1 MAVTVTTVEE
11 FQAKVASGKY
21 LVDFY
26 ATWCGPC
33 QMLLPV
39 LEEVTPTLAESDVE
53 ILKVNV
59 DELPQLAQ
67 QYGVMS
73 VPSLFVIADGKIK
86 NSDAGFK
93 PADALVDWVTSNLA

>member
-1 MAVTVTTVEE
+1 MSTVVTTVEE
-11 FQAKVASGKY
+11 FEAKITSGKY

-39 LEEVTPTLAESDVE
+39 LEEVTPTLEQSTVE

-67 QYGVMS
+67 KFGVMS
-73 VPSLFVIADGKIK
+73 VPTLFVIEDGAIK
-86 NSDAGFK
+86 NSEAGFK
-93 PADALVDWVTSNLA
+93 PADALVDWVTTSLA

>member
-1 MAVTVTTVEE
+1 MAVNVTTVEE
-11 FQAKVASGKY
+11 FQTKITSGKY

-39 LEEVTPTLAESDVE
+39 LEEVTPTLTETGVE

-67 QYGVMS
+67 QFGVMS
-73 VPSLFVIADGKIK
+73 VPSLFVVADGKIK
-86 NSDAGFK
+86 NSEAGFK
-93 PADALVDWVTSNLA
+93 PADALVNWVVSSLV